1 MHRRAPEGP
10 RDELETAFTPI
21 LRRVWT
27 EVSTVLSVAFVDHEG
42 ECIDYVSSLDAF
54 EAKVS
59 AAHATML
66 IEQLRSRQQKLGL
79 SVPVMLMIGATR
91 RELWA
96 RRVTEEHLL
105 VAISAHGAEAAGIA
119 PVLERAAAEFRRE
132 VAAAL
137 PPWEAS
143 PPLEVVLRAAVGW
156 PYAPAAFTEEGVRVV
171 VTDVLGRWTEHPD
184 EPGIEERTCF
194 RVRTDDGRE
203 LTLVHDP
210 ARPGWLV
217 RT

>member
-1 MHRRAPEGP
+1 MDRRPPEGP
-10 RDELETAFTPI
+10 REELETAFTPI

-27 EVSTVLSVAFVDHEG
+27 EVPSVLSAAFVDHEG

-66 IEQLRSRQQKLGL
+66 FDQLRTRQRKLGFAEPL
-79 SVPVMLMIGATR
+79 ALMIGATS

-96 RRVTEEHLL
+96 RRVTDEHLL
-105 VAISAHGAEAAGIA
+105 VAISAQGAEAAGMW
-119 PVLERAAAEFRRE
+119 PVLEYAAAAFRRE
-132 VAAAL
+132 VGVELPAWEPAL
-137 PPWEAS
+137 
-143 PPLEVVLRAAVGW
+143 PLEVVVRAAVGW
-156 PYAPAAFTEEGVRVV
+156 PYAPAAFTAEGVRVV
-171 VTDVLGRWTEHPD
+171 VSDVLGRWTEPP
-184 EPGIEERTCF
+184 ELPAIEERTCF